1 MIHQQLR
8 NTGSNIVA
16 LHIFDPEESMKKKKM
31 RKMFKNYP
39 QSHDITIIDNDE
51 SLIKLLVK

>member
-16 LHIFDPEESMKKKKM
+16 LHIFDPEESMKKKKCE
-31 RKMFKNYP
+31 KCLK
-39 QSHDITIIDNDE
+39 IILKVMILR
-51 SLIKLLVK
+51 SLTMMNR